1 MIAPTKYKNVQK
13 NTAVSAVSKTYT
25 YWGGVNV
32 LNGGVITTIK
42 DVIYIYETNIKD
54 ICNFWGDPCLW
65 GRQGHMKKRMVS
77 TVFTQSIN

>member
-1 MIAPTKYKNVQK
+1 MIAPTKYKNAQK

-25 YWGGVNV
+25 YWGVNV

-42 DVIYIYETNIKD
+42 DVYIYETNIKD
-54 ICNFWGDPCLW
+54 ICNFWGGPLPL
-65 GRQGHMKKRMVS
+65 GKARAYEKRMVS

>member
-1 MIAPTKYKNVQK
+1 MIALTKYKNTQK

-42 DVIYIYETNIKD
+42 DVIYI
-54 ICNFWGDPCLW
+54 
-65 GRQGHMKKRMVS
+65 
-77 TVFTQSIN
+77 